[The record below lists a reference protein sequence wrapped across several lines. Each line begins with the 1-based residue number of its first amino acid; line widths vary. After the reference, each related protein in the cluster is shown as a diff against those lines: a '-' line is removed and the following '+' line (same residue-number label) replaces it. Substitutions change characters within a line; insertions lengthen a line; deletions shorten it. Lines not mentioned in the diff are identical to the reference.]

1 MSIKL
6 RALGTGVTQLRTGQS
21 NRARAFGQIIIA
33 VRAGRIGYNDP
44 SSIQEADH
52 SPDEINIDIIMWG
65 A

>member
-21 NRARAFGQIIIA
+21 NGARAVGQIKIA

-44 SSIQEADH
+44 SSIQEADQ
-52 SPDEINIDIIMWG
+52 MR
-65 A
+65 